1 MTILDGKVVSEAL
14 LTALRQEISVSA
26 TPPCVVFIRVGED
39 PASVFYV
46 ASKQKTAAKIGI
58 ESRLLVYP
66 ESITESQLIR
76 VVQMQNENP
85 EVHGI
90 LVQSPLPRHISEQ
103 AVFDSIDPDK
113 DVDGLNS
120 RNQGLLCQEDPRA
133 FVPCTPAGCLELL
146 RYYGIT
152 TEGKHAVV
160 VGRSLLVGKPAA
172 LLLLQKNSQAN
183 ATVTVCHSRTPDL
196 IEHTRRADILI
207 AAIGKPHL
215 ITAEMVKPGAVV
227 LDVGIN
233 RVPDSRSP
241 RGYTIV
247 GDVDF
252 AGVAPLVGAI
262 SPVPGG
268 IGLMTVA
275 MLMQNTVK
283 AWNRFRNRFGRSLR

>member
-1 MTILDGKVVSEAL
+1 MTILDGKVVSQAL
-14 LTALRQEISVSA
+14 LTALREEICAISGP
-26 TPPCVVFIRVGED
+26 PPCVVFIRVGED
-39 PASVFYV
+39 PASVYYV
-46 ASKQKTAAKIGI
+46 GSKQKTAAKIGI
-58 ESRLLVYP
+58 ESRLLVFP
-66 ESITESQLIR
+66 ETITQTELIQ
-76 VVQMQNENP
+76 VVHSQNENA

-103 AVFDSIDPDK
+103 AIFDSIDPAK

-133 FVPCTPAGCLELL
+133 FIPCTPAGCLELL
-146 RYYGIT
+146 RYYGIST
-152 TEGKHAVV
+152 AGKHAVV
-160 VGRSLLVGKPAA
+160 VGRSILVGKPAA
-172 LLLLQKNSQAN
+172 LLLLQKNAQAN

-196 IEHTRRADILI
+196 AEHTRRADILI
-207 AAIGKPHL
+207 AAIGRPHL

-233 RVPDSRSP
+233 RLPNEHDP
-241 RGYTIV
+241 RGYSIV

-252 AGVAPLVGAI
+252 AGVAPLAGAI

-268 IGLMTVA
+268 VGLMTVA

-283 AWNRFRNRFGRSLR
+283 AWKRFQTRFL